1 MVIHQSRLSGTEIR
15 GALSATSG
23 NVKAAAARLS
33 VPRNVLYRRM
43 AHHDIDP
50 KSYRNAYGGIG
61 SPPRARADGAPG
73 HEEPAAEEGPQL
85 PARTQVLGS
94 GTHVFGGTRGTRVF
108 ARAEATG
115 SGAVVCDVVHVPHSR
130 AASGKRDSD
139 SSSFGP
145 VDEAGVDGNGRGEMV
160 SRSLSLPRAV
170 IALLLQQRRVLSAA
184 LDRDISLGAML
195 ALFVQECLVPWV
207 DQQATAAREPVRATS
222 RNGGKTRR

>member
-15 GALSATSG
+15 GALSATAG

-50 KSYRNAYGGIG
+50 KAYRNAYGGIG
-61 SPPRARADGAPG
+61 SAPRARGDGAPG
-73 HEEPAAEEGPQL
+73 DEEPGAEVGPQL
-85 PARTQVLGS
+85 SARTQVLGS

-108 ARAEATG
+108 AG
-115 SGAVVCDVVHVPHSR
+115 SEVTHGGAVVHDVVHVPHSR

-145 VDEAGVDGNGRGEMV
+145 VDDAGVDGNGRGEMV

-170 IALLLQQRRVLSAA
+170 IALLLQQRRVLQAA
-184 LDRDISLGAML
+184 LDRDISLGTML
-195 ALFVQECLVPWV
+195 ALFIQECLVPWV
-207 DQQATAAREPVRATS
+207 DQQAATAREPIQVAS
-222 RNGGKTRR
+222 RNGRRRRR